1 MLNLQ
6 KFWPRCM
13 RPFFRTKIDVVLILY
28 EQCSWDPAESA
39 KRPTTKQYVDSLKR
53 MNRQLEQRNRFLEAR
68 LAQFTS
74 RPMDEGVQRA
84 GLALNISDRAS
95 PSSFG
100 GPSSPAS
107 TQSEPV
113 FTKTEE
119 QDDIDQILAPT
130 RHLHVRIIR
139 HNYSH
144 RSLIRPISYC

>member
-1 MLNLQ
+1 MNLLLN
-6 KFWPRCM
+6 
-13 RPFFRTKIDVVLILY
+13 
-28 EQCSWDPAESA
+28 
-39 KRPTTKQYVDSLKR
+39 
-53 MNRQLEQRNRFLEAR
+53 QRNKFLEAR

-74 RPMDEGVQRA
+74 RPVDEVQRA
-84 GLALNISDRAS
+84 NLALNISDRAS

-107 TQSEPV
+107 TQSEPI

-139 HNYSH
+139 HD
-144 RSLIRPISYC
+144 